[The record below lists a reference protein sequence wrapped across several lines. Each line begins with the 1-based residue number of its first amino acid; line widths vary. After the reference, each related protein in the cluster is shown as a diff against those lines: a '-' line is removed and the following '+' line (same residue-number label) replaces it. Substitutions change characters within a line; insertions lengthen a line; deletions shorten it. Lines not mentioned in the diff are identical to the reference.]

1 MRTSINFAIRDMHK
15 NTVLSIALLFLSLPA
30 LGQQKINYVV
40 LDGKKYQGDEL
51 KWAASHPAQSTAPY
65 LDKGSWFVVPRAAD
79 THFYVQCLL
88 NGFPVTFL
96 IDTGATKTAIGVRVA
111 KNAGIR
117 AGESV
122 QMGTANGVGQAM
134 ETFGNQ
140 MQVGAF
146 TLGDVPVVVSLNQAN
161 GDLAL
166 LGMDVLKRFRIFQG
180 RDALQLQRIN

>member
-1 MRTSINFAIRDMHK
+1 MRYKGLLT
-15 NTVLSIALLFLSLPA
+15 LALLLSSLPSI
-30 LGQQKINYVV
+30 GQEKITFTVI
-40 LDGKKYQGDEL
+40 DGKKYQGDEL

-65 LDKGSWFVVPRAAD
+65 LDKGGWFVVPRAAD

-88 NGFPVTFL
+88 NGCPVTFL